1 MASYP
6 PALGGSRNTET
17 TVKAAGPVRAG
28 RRDLRHAISIRA
40 TLFLMGC
47 AVVVPL
53 LAISL
58 YTVERTA
65 RNAEALEREI
75 LLDSASARAQAVEVF
90 QRRSRATL
98 QALAERPRV
107 RALDPAACD
116 PVLADALSIHPELSN
131 LALRRLTGEPVCI
144 QTQRALLSTEEI
156 TRRDWFKEAIAAEG
170 FHVGNAILGQV
181 TGRWVSVAS
190 HIVRD
195 RAGVPAGVIVAPIV
209 LERFDEL
216 LDASQLPQ
224 GSVAVLADRNGTVLS
239 RSQDIAAWRG
249 KHARSAAAV
258 QQSSQH
264 EHGNARAVGLDG
276 VERIYGYAT
285 VPSSGWKVTV
295 GVPVTYV
302 TAAVYRQAGEAA
314 MVCLALLL
322 FAAALVYAVSRA
334 IVRPISDL
342 RSLVR
347 AAAEGYFRFPV
358 EVRGPAEVRELAG
371 EFGRM
376 LAARERAEAALKQ
389 ALAAHVRQQDQLLAL
404 GRRLATLQE
413 KERRDIA
420 RELHDRVGQ
429 SLTALGL
436 NLESL
441 RAAQPGEEA
450 LRRIEDSRAL
460 LEQTGRTIT
469 DVLTELK
476 PPMLASY
483 GLLDALRFHAREFS
497 RRTGIEVR
505 VDGVEERF
513 APEIEMTLFR
523 IGQAALNNVAQH
535 AQAKSV
541 RVTVE
546 RAGVRVRFAIRDDG
560 AGFDT
565 DKALASGRWGFAA
578 MRERAE
584 AIDGTLRID
593 SAPGRGTGVVVEFQ
607 AGA

>member
-17 TVKAAGPVRAG
+17 TIKAAGPARAG

-40 TLFLMGC
+40 TLFLMGS
-47 AVVVPL
+47 AVVLPL
-53 LAISL
+53 LAISF
-58 YTVERTA
+58 YAVERAA
-65 RNAEALEREI
+65 RSAETLEREI
-75 LLDSASARAQAVEVF
+75 LLDSANARAQAVEVF

-98 QALAERPRV
+98 RALAERPRV

-144 QTQRALLSTEEI
+144 QAQRALLSTEEI
-156 TRRDWFKEAIAAEG
+156 TRRDWFKAIAAEG
-170 FHVGNAILGQV
+170 FHVGNAVLGQV

-195 RAGVPAGVIVAPIV
+195 RAGTPAGVIVAPIA

-224 GSVAVLADRNGTVLS
+224 GSVAVLADRNGTVLF
-239 RSQDIAAWRG
+239 RSQDTAIWRG
-249 KHARSAAAV
+249 KLARSAAGV
-258 QQSSQH
+258 QQSSQQ

-450 LRRIEDSRAL
+450 LRRIEDSCAL

-505 VDGVEERF
+505 VDGIEERF

-535 AQAKSV
+535 AQARSA

-560 AGFDT
+560 AGFDAG
-565 DKALASGRWGFAA
+565 KALASGRWGFSA

-593 SAPGRGTGVVVEFQ
+593 SAPGRGASVVVEFQ